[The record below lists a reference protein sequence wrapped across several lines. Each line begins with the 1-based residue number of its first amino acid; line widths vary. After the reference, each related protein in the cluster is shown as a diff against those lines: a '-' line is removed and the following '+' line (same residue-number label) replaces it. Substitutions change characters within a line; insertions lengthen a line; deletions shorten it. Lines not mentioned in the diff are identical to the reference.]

1 MSSYLHPDYRDL
13 VGKAESLDYG
23 LLDTNDF
30 SLVLG
35 RRTNTILVSLP
46 ETEIYE
52 FVECEFDFPVTTI
65 ELESLG
71 FPL

>member
-1 MSSYLHPDYRDL
+1 MSSYLHPDYQDL
-13 VGKAESLDYG
+13 VGKAESLGYD
-23 LLDTNDF
+23 LLDTDDF
-30 SLVLG
+30 SLMLG
-35 RRTNTILVSLP
+35 RGTNTILVSLP